1 MRSSG
6 CSYSSRPGL
15 ALCPL
20 QDVNICMHC
29 TYGSVAAECEHTT
42 TSSVDMLSIVSV
54 TLLAVLQLGRVAASP
69 ASPAGY
75 ATPSVNETT
84 CNGKKYIYEGLAGW
98 GTLPHDARDKFGD
111 TIGGIGSAIAL
122 DKKSWKKKSG
132 KKEAYEGILYGLP
145 DRGWNTQGTQ
155 NTQSRIHKFSV
166 SFEIVAASKEKPASP
181 NFHLKYLDTILLTG
195 PDGNPTTGLDA
206 DPTGHASYPGFP
218 SLPVATY
225 TGDGFGSSGPG
236 GKRIS
241 IDTEGLVL
249 GSSGSF
255 WISDEYGP
263 YIYQF
268 DKRGKM
274 ITALRPNDALIP
286 VRNGSES
293 FNAASPPIYNPDV
306 VISPE
311 DPDSG
316 RGNNQGLEGLTA
328 SPDGKYLYSLL
339 QSATIQE
346 GGSKSKNRR
355 YARLLKYA
363 LKGKTATY
371 AAEYVVP
378 LPVLPTEKV
387 AGQSEIHFISDT
399 QFLVLARDSGAG
411 HGQEKAESIY
421 RNADVF
427 DISLAT
433 NIKSGENDAASG
445 AIATSK
451 GVLNA
456 GITPATYCPWLSY
469 NNNDQ
474 LARFGAHNGGAQD
487 ASLLNEKWE
496 SLALIPVD
504 KKFKTEGK
512 KGEGEE
518 YYLISVSDN
527 DFITQNGECDP
538 IFGFVNRIEISKLT
552 RCS

>member
-1 MRSSG
+1 MLLSLSFAVFV
-6 CSYSSRPGL
+6 
-15 ALCPL
+15 AL
-20 QDVNICMHC
+20 QV
-29 TYGSVAAECEHTT
+29 GRV
-42 TSSVDMLSIVSV
+42 TSSHTSYNTS
-54 TLLAVLQLGRVAASP
+54 
-69 ASPAGY
+69 
-75 ATPSVNETT
+75 SVNETI

-98 GTLPHDARDKFGD
+98 GTYPGDARDKFGD

-155 NTQSRIHKFSV
+155 NTQSRIHKFRI
-166 SFEIVAASKEKPASP
+166 SFEIVTASVEKPASP
-181 NFHLKYLDTILLTG
+181 NFQMEYLDTLLLMG
-195 PDGNPTTGLDA
+195 PDGAPTTGLDA
-206 DPTGHASYPGFP
+206 DPSSHASFRN
-218 SLPVATY
+218 LPDLPLATY
-225 TGDGFGSSGPG
+225 SGDGFGGAGSG

-249 GSSGSF
+249 GDDGSF

-268 DKRGKM
+268 DKKGKM
-274 ITALRPNDALIP
+274 INAIRPNDAIVP
-286 VRNGSES
+286 FRNGSES
-293 FNAASPPIYNPDV
+293 FNAASPPIYDPDFE
-306 VISPE
+306 ITPE

-328 SPDGKYLYSLL
+328 SPSGKYLYSLL

-355 YARLLKYA
+355 HARLLKYK
-363 LKGKTATY
+363 LKGSEVSY
-371 AAEYVVP
+371 EAEYVVP
-378 LPVLPTEKV
+378 LPVLSTGKV
-387 AGQSEIHFISDT
+387 AGQSEIHFISEN

-411 HGQEKAESIY
+411 HGQDNTQSEY

-427 DISLAT
+427 DISRAT
-433 NIKSGENDAASG
+433 NIKNAKYDATGGAVAS
-445 AIATSK
+445 SK
-451 GVLNA
+451 GILNA
-456 GITPATYCPWLSY
+456 DVIPAMYCPWLSY

-474 LARFGAHNGGAQD
+474 LNRFGVHNGGNQD
-487 ASLLNEKWE
+487 STLLNEKWE
-496 SLALIPVD
+496 SFALLPVHGE
-504 KKFKTEGK
+504 FEK

-527 DFITQNGECDP
+527 DFITQNGQCSYSHATLVCVLTYWLGY
-538 IFGFVNRIEISKLT
+538 INFGRNRYSDASGFNLDTQVLVFKIRLPKGAKPL
-552 RCS
+552 

>member
-1 MRSSG
+1 
-6 CSYSSRPGL
+6 
-15 ALCPL
+15 
-20 QDVNICMHC
+20 
-29 TYGSVAAECEHTT
+29 
-42 TSSVDMLSIVSV
+42 MLSIVSV
-54 TLLAVLQLGRVAASP
+54 GLLAVLQLGRVAASP
-69 ASPAGY
+69 TGY
-75 ATPSVNETT
+75 ATPSVNETS
-84 CNGKKYIYEGLAGW
+84 CNGKKYVYEKLAGW
-98 GTLPHDARDKFGD
+98 GTYPGNARDKFGD

-155 NTQSRIHKFSV
+155 NTQSRIHKFSI
-166 SFEIVAASKEKPASP
+166 SFEIVTATKEKPASP
-181 NFHLKYLDTILLTG
+181 NFHLKYLDTLLLTG

-218 SLPVATY
+218 DLPVATY
-225 TGDGFGSSGPG
+225 TGDGFGGAGPG

-249 GSSGSF
+249 GADGSF

-274 ITALRPNDALIP
+274 ITAIRPNDALIP
-286 VRNGSES
+286 TRNGTES

-306 VISPE
+306 EITPE

-328 SPDGKYLYSLL
+328 SPDGKHLYALL

-355 YARLLKYA
+355 HARLLKYR
-363 LKGKTATY
+363 LKGKSPIY
-371 AAEYVVP
+371 DAEYVVP

-427 DISLAT
+427 DISGAT
-433 NIKSGENDAASG
+433 DIKSSENDASTG
-445 AIATSK
+445 AIASSK
-451 GVLNA
+451 GVLDD
-456 GITPATYCPWLSY
+456 GIVPATCCPWLSY
-469 NNNDQ
+469 NNNDE
-474 LARFGAHNGGAQD
+474 LGRFGVHNGGEQD
-487 ASLLNEKWE
+487 TKLLNEKWE
-496 SLALIPVD
+496 SFALVPVD
-504 KKFKTEGK
+504 EKFETKG
-512 KGEGEE
+512 KGEGDE

-527 DFITQNGECDP
+527 DFITQDGEY
-538 IFGFVNRIEISKLT
+538 
-552 RCS
+552 